1 MGFKPLLFVAMP
13 FGQKLDVAT
22 GSIIDFDDL
31 YQRVIVPAGRLAS
44 VDILR
49 ADEERMGG
57 FIHLPMYER
66 LLLAELAIVDL
77 TLANPNVFYE
87 LGVRHAA
94 RPRATIL
101 IYHEA
106 SVLPFDVRPLRAIPY
121 ALEKGSVRNEDIAKL
136 IETLAKKIQAAK
148 QDHDSIDSPLF
159 QLIPHLAPV
168 QLSHEATESFRDRA
182 QFIDQKRATIMGAVG
197 KAHRVEALKE
207 LCEIDREMGEPVA
220 GPADIVIDLLLAY
233 RDVQA
238 WDEMVMLINRM
249 LRPLQDNRLVREQLA
264 FALNRRNQAGDRDSA
279 TKILLEVIRKF
290 GPNPET
296 CGILGRVYKDRF
308 YEARAEGKNFV
319 AEGFLDEAIR
329 SYRMGF
335 EADPRDY
342 YPGINVATLL
352 AERGRESDM
361 DERDELLSVIQFAV
375 ARRGGL
381 NSENYWDLA
390 TILEVAVHRAD
401 DLLVDRSLKRM
412 VAVPHFPWMVET
424 TVKNLKMV
432 KRALTNVDQ
441 FVSVSLADKAI
452 SILEEIS
459 GGRA

>member
-1 MGFKPLLFVAMP
+1 LGFKPLLFVAMP

-22 GSIIDFDDL
+22 GSLIDFDDL
-31 YQRVIVPAGRLAS
+31 YQGVIVPAGRLAD
-44 VDILR
+44 VDMLR

-77 TLANPNVFYE
+77 TLANPNVLYE

-101 IYHEA
+101 IYHQS
-106 SVLPFDVRPLRAIPY
+106 SVLPFDVGPLRAIPY
-121 ALEKGSVRNEDIAKL
+121 RLEQGLVSNDDVSPL
-136 IETLAKKIQAAK
+136 IETLAKKIQLAK
-148 QDHDSIDSPLF
+148 EDHDSVDSPLF
-159 QLIPHLAPV
+159 QLIPRLAPV
-168 QLSHEATESFRDRA
+168 QLPHEATESFRDRV
-182 QFIDQKRATIMGAVG
+182 QYIDQNRAKIMGAVG
-197 KAHRVEALKE
+197 AADRVQALKD
-207 LCEIDREMGEPVA
+207 LCEIEREMGELVD
-220 GPADIVIDLLLAY
+220 GPADIIIDLLLAY

-238 WDEMVMLINRM
+238 WEKMVMLINRM
-249 LRPLQDNRLVREQLA
+249 PQPLQDNRIVREQLA
-264 FALNRRNQAGDRDSA
+264 FALNRRNQAGDWDFA
-279 TKILLEVIRKF
+279 TKILLEVIRQF

-342 YPGINVATLL
+342 YPGINAATLL

-401 DLLVDRSLKRM
+401 DLLVDRSLKRI
-412 VAVPHFPWMVET
+412 VAVPHFSWMVET
-424 TVKNLKMV
+424 TVKNLKIV
-432 KRALTNVDQ
+432 KLALTNVGQ
-441 FVSVSLADKAI
+441 FASVSLADKAI

>member
-31 YQRVIVPAGRLAS
+31 YQRVIVPAGRLAA

-87 LGVRHAA
+87 LGVRHSA

-106 SVLPFDVRPLRAIPY
+106 SVLPFDVRPSRAIPY

-148 QDHDSIDSPLF
+148 QDHESVAVDSPLF

-197 KAHRVEALKE
+197 KAKVQALK
-207 LCEIDREMGEPVA
+207 G
-220 GPADIVIDLLLAY
+220 
-233 RDVQA
+233 
-238 WDEMVMLINRM
+238 
-249 LRPLQDNRLVREQLA
+249 
-264 FALNRRNQAGDRDSA
+264 
-279 TKILLEVIRKF
+279 
-290 GPNPET
+290 
-296 CGILGRVYKDRF
+296 
-308 YEARAEGKNFV
+308 
-319 AEGFLDEAIR
+319 
-329 SYRMGF
+329 
-335 EADPRDY
+335 
-342 YPGINVATLL
+342 TL
-352 AERGRESDM
+352 
-361 DERDELLSVIQFAV
+361 
-375 ARRGGL
+375 
-381 NSENYWDLA
+381 
-390 TILEVAVHRAD
+390 
-401 DLLVDRSLKRM
+401 
-412 VAVPHFPWMVET
+412 
-424 TVKNLKMV
+424 
-432 KRALTNVDQ
+432 
-441 FVSVSLADKAI
+441 
-452 SILEEIS
+452 
-459 GGRA
+459 